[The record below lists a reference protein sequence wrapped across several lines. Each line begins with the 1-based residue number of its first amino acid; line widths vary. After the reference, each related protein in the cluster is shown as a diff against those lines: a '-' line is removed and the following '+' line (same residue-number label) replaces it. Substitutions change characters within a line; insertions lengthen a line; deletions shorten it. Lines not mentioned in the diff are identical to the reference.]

1 MLNPIPYGHQSVS
14 WLDALAVARTVKSEW
29 MTMGPA
35 LEKFEVDLERVS
47 GGKHAIAVSSGSA
60 ALHCAYAA
68 IELGPGD
75 EIITSP
81 LTFASTATTAMNLGA
96 KVIFADIQPDTGN
109 IDPLEVESLIT
120 QKTKAIVAVDYAGH
134 PADLDELLKI
144 SQEHG
149 IVLIEDAAHSLGSS
163 YRGRP
168 VGSIA
173 DITTFSFFPTKNIT
187 TGEGG
192 AVVTNN
198 ESFARKAR
206 LFRSH
211 GLVRDH
217 DALKYTNEGPWH
229 QEIHSLGLNY
239 RLPDILA
246 SLGSSQL
253 RRIDKFKARRKSIF
267 RRYSEALG
275 GIENLQLPVERDYVD
290 TMWHLFPIRVPVAKR
305 KAIFESLR
313 TRGVMVQ
320 VNYVPVYWHPYFER
334 LETPRGA
341 CARAEAFYLS
351 EMSLPMHAD
360 LAKSDAI
367 RVVRELQAALS
378 KTRIARIDRETH
390 V

>member
-1 MLNPIPYGHQSVS
+1 MKPIPYGHQSVS
-14 WLDALAVARTVKSEW
+14 WVDAIAVAKTVKSEW

-35 LEKFEVDLERVS
+35 LEKFEADLAKVS
-47 GGKHAIAVSSGSA
+47 GGKHVVAVSSGSA

-68 IELGPGD
+68 IDLGPGD

-96 KVIFADIQPDTGN
+96 KVVFADIQPDTGN
-109 IDPLEVESLIT
+109 IDPLHVESLLGPR
-120 QKTKAIVAVDYAGH
+120 TKAIVAVDYAGH
-134 PADLDELLKI
+134 PADLDELAKI
-144 SQEHG
+144 SQKHG
-149 IVLIEDAAHSLGSS
+149 IVLVEDAAHSLGSI
-163 YRGRP
+163 YKDRP
-168 VGSIA
+168 VGSVA
-173 DITTFSFFPTKNIT
+173 DITTFSFFPTKNIA

-192 AVVTNN
+192 AVVTN
-198 ESFARKAR
+198 SKTFARKAR

-211 GLVRDH
+211 GLVRDN
-217 DALKYTNEGPWH
+217 DSLKYPNEGPWH

-239 RLPDILA
+239 RLPDVLA

-267 RRYSEALG
+267 RGYSEALG
-275 GIENLQLPVERDYVD
+275 GIEYLQLPVERDYVD
-290 TMWHLFPIRVPVAKR
+290 TMWHLFPIRVPAVKR
-305 KAIFESLR
+305 KTIFEFLR
-313 TRGVMVQ
+313 SRGVMVQ

-351 EMSLPMHAD
+351 EISLPMHAD
-360 LAKSDAI
+360 LAKSDAN
-367 RVVRELQAALS
+367 RVVRELQAALP
-378 KTRIARIDRETH
+378 KTRSVRIDGENH